1 MNRDQFNEAHDKLL
15 KQARR
20 RAEVLKKVLAGHAD
34 DEIAQLMDIHEGTVR
49 NQISKI
55 YKNFGI
61 KGNWE
66 GDRHR
71 RREDLVALFASY
83 KPDLLSDKLP
93 TFGSHTEF
101 NSVKP
106 AVEIESP
113 TDDLSTEREV
123 DYARLRDL
131 LAAGKWWEANRETGT
146 VILSA
151 SGREKLGCSEKDIR
165 QFPCTDLRTINQL
178 WVKYS
183 NERFG
188 FSVQKRILEN
198 LGGTKDADWQ
208 TFYRFGDSVGWRVK
222 GSWIRKV
229 KYTIDAP
236 MGHLPD
242 LEFSVS
248 LAYLDGFK
256 DGYKNKNSEKNSVL
270 NAAWMGRK
278 MILYSLAYKLAVCN
292 IH

>member
-1 MNRDQFNEAHDKLL
+1 MNRDQFNEALEKLR
-15 KQARR
+15 KQAPR
-20 RAEVLKKVLAGHAD
+20 RAEVLQKILAGYED
-34 DEIAQLMDIHEGTVR
+34 GEIAQLMDIHEGTVR

-55 YKNFGI
+55 YDSFAI

-71 RREDLVALFASY
+71 RREDLVDLFAIY
-83 KPDLLSDKLP
+83 KPDLLSDKLA

-113 TDDLSTEREV
+113 TDALSTEREV

-165 QFPCTDLRTINQL
+165 RFPCTDLRTINQL

-188 FSVQKRILEN
+188 YSF
-198 LGGTKDADWQ
+198 A
-208 TFYRFGDSVGWRVK
+208 
-222 GSWIRKV
+222 
-229 KYTIDAP
+229 
-236 MGHLPD
+236 M
-242 LEFSVS
+242 
-248 LAYLDGFK
+248 
-256 DGYKNKNSEKNSVL
+256 
-270 NAAWMGRK
+270 AAT
-278 MILYSLAYKLAVCN
+278 S
-292 IH
+292 